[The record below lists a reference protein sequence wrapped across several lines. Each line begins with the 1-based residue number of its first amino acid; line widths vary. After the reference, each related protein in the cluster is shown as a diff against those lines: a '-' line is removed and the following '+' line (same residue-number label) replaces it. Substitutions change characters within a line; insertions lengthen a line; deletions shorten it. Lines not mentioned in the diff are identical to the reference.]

1 MGKPEIV
8 PRIRTGT
15 RRASSS
21 AILFRPVA
29 ELRERGLLRSFPVQG
44 FADSAEVLTK
54 VGEEVGFAFTF
65 LYSLFDNDTNS
76 WLFLL
81 FERGLTQS
89 TGQPILDS

>member
-1 MGKPEIV
+1 MGKPAIV

-15 RRASSS
+15 RRASIS

-29 ELRERGLLRSFPVQG
+29 ELRKRDLLRSFPVQE
-44 FADSAEVLTK
+44 FAFSEEVLMK
-54 VGEEVGFAFTF
+54 GEDVGLAFTF

-81 FERGLTQS
+81 SERGLTQS